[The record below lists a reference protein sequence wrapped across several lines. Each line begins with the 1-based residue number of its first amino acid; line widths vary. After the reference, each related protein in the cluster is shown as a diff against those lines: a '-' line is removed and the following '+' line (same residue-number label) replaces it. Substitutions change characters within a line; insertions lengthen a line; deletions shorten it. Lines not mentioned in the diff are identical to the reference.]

1 MDLPKTNGGGSNTMA
16 VTSSNVTGNK
26 KVSTKATS
34 KRTSL
39 EINLSYIE
47 IKLGMH
53 KKAVSIA
60 QNQLQGISATATTA
74 LYTKNNDHHNNSVMH

>member
-1 MDLPKTNGGGSNTMA
+1 MDIPKTNGGGSNTMA

-26 KVSTKATS
+26 KVSSKATS
-34 KRTSL
+34 KNNFENNTFS
-39 EINLSYIE
+39 IE

-60 QNQLQGISATATTA
+60 QNQA
-74 LYTKNNDHHNNSVMH
+74 

>member
-1 MDLPKTNGGGSNTMA
+1 MDIPKTNGGGSNTMA

-26 KVSTKATS
+26 KVSSKATS
-34 KRTSL
+34 KSTLQIYIS
-39 EINLSYIE
+39 SIE

-60 QNQLQGISATATTA
+60 QNQVQGISATTTTA

>member
-1 MDLPKTNGGGSNTMA
+1 MA

-39 EINLSYIE
+39 EINLSCIE

-60 QNQLQGISATATTA
+60 
-74 LYTKNNDHHNNSVMH
+74 

>member
-1 MDLPKTNGGGSNTMA
+1 MA

-26 KVSTKATS
+26 KVSSKATS
-34 KRTSL
+34 KNNFENNTFS
-39 EINLSYIE
+39 IE

-60 QNQLQGISATATTA
+60 QNQAKGMSATTTA
-74 LYTKNNDHHNNSVMH
+74 LYTINNDHHNNSVMH

>member
-39 EINLSYIE
+39 EINLSCIE

-60 QNQLQGISATATTA
+60 
-74 LYTKNNDHHNNSVMH
+74 

>member
-1 MDLPKTNGGGSNTMA
+1 MA

-34 KRTSL
+34 KSTLQIYIS
-39 EINLSYIE
+39 SIE

-60 QNQLQGISATATTA
+60 QN
-74 LYTKNNDHHNNSVMH
+74 

>member
-26 KVSTKATS
+26 KVSTKAT
-34 KRTSL
+34 K
-39 EINLSYIE
+39 
-47 IKLGMH
+47 IKIGMH

-60 QNQLQGISATATTA
+60 QNQVQGISSTTTTA
-74 LYTKNNDHHNNSVMH
+74 LYTKNNEHHNNSVMH